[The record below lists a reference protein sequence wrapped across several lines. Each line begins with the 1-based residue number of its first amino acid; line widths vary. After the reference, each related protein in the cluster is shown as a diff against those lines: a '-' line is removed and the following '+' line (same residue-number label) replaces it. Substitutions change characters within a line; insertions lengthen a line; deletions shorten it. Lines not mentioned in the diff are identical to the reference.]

1 VLGLAFDKIRAVP
14 GTFFG
19 LSPGG
24 SLYTYFRGGGVE
36 MKILIATAYDY
47 PHAGGLSVHV
57 ATLKAGLE
65 ERGHEV
71 DVLSFTDVPPMVR
84 KVYAQGPS
92 FVIQKVKK
100 GQGILWSHR
109 VRQRLLKGLI
119 EKNKHKNYDIINAQ
133 DPFTTLAAL
142 ETGIPTVSTVH
153 GYMAFEAVSK
163 GSVIEHSPEAK
174 AMQDVEIKAYRG
186 TRAIVTVDTRLKDYV
201 KELSGV
207 EGTAIR
213 NFIDVNSFKPDK
225 GRKDELRE
233 KYGVA
238 KDDKVFFCPRRLTKK
253 NGVIYPALAL
263 PAVLS
268 KHPNAKLIYAGSGEA
283 HGEILKIVAEK
294 GLEKSVELLG
304 AVPHEKVRDYY
315 NLCDVVLVPSV
326 YSAGVEEATSISA
339 LEAMGSGSPL
349 VACAVGGLKEIVD
362 PEKDGLLVEEKNVE
376 ELSAA
381 MNFLLD
387 NPEKGDEMAAA
398 ARAKIEAE
406 YSHIAAAQKY
416 EEIYMKALGLI

>member
-1 VLGLAFDKIRAVP
+1 
-14 GTFFG
+14 
-19 LSPGG
+19 
-24 SLYTYFRGGGVE
+24 

-71 DVLSFTDVPPMVR
+71 DVLSFTDVPPVVR

-92 FVIQKVKK
+92 FVIQKLKK
-100 GQGILWSHR
+100 GQGILWSHH
-109 VRQRLLKGLI
+109 VRKRLLKSLI

-163 GSVIEHSPEAK
+163 GSVIENSPEAK
-174 AMQDVEIKAYRG
+174 AMQDIEVRAYQG
-186 TRAIVTVDTRLKDYV
+186 TRKIVTVDTRLKEYV
-201 KELSGV
+201 KEMSGID
-207 EGTAIR
+207 GIAIR
-213 NFIDVNSFKPDK
+213 NFIDINSFKPEKDK
-225 GRKDELRE
+225 KDALRE
-233 KYGVA
+233 KYGIN

-263 PAVLS
+263 PAVLA

-283 HGEILKIVAEK
+283 LSEIKKIIEEN
-294 GLEKSVELLG
+294 GLEKNVELLG

-349 VACAVGGLKEIVD
+349 IACAVGGLKEIVD

-376 ELSAA
+376 QLSDA

-387 NPEKGDEMAAA
+387 NPERGEEMAAA

-406 YSHIAAAQKY
+406 YSHLAAAKKY
-416 EEIYMKALGLI
+416 EEIYLSALGR